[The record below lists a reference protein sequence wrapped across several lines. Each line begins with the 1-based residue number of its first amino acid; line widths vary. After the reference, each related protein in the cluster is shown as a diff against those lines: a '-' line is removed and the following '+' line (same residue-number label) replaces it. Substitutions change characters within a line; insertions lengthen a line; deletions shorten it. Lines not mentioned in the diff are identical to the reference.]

1 MQGSAGTPC
10 ASPADVRLT
19 SQDWPGASIPN
30 SCAGLRPVGADG
42 RPLNGD
48 TRLAGLWLD
57 TGHGRFGGT
66 AGPASGRLLALRV
79 RRKARPEAD
88 AEAFRPARFAP

>member
-1 MQGSAGTPC
+1 M
-10 ASPADVRLT
+10 RLT